1 MSKFL
6 TLNLR
11 DLLHGTF
18 VAFLTVFLAAILKVT
33 ETGAFP
39 ILADLKGFAYA
50 GATTA
55 ISYLIKNIFQNQ
67 VGQLFIPESKKP
79 LNNEV
84 N

>member
-6 TLNLR
+6 NLNFR
-11 DLLHGTF
+11 DLLHGSF
-18 VAFLTVFLAAILKVT
+18 VAFLTVFLAAVLKIT
-33 ETGAFP
+33 ETGQFP
-39 ILADLKGFAYA
+39 ILSDLKGFAYA

-79 LNNEV
+79 LNGDIN
-84 N
+84 